1 MAGKKKK
8 SSYMIFVW
16 IFVGIAVIVGIV
28 ILYDTQIV
36 PLLELTETVEEK
48 NLELKELEAENLLL
62 KKQIEQNQTI
72 TKTEE
77 VKSLGLSGVI
87 AWLGFLFFGGV
98 LLYVLLIKP
107 QGDEK
112 NMEQLTKFMREYIPK
127 IENIK
132 LYKRVKYYQGSYKGQ
147 KQFPQALIIFCLNQ
161 YWNVD
166 HTEFYQEP
174 RTEQLIGYLVNR
186 RNPKNIIETFDQGDK
201 DCEGMIDAVKR
212 THWGM
217 RGLHYEAHEK
227 PAWEKELEKS
237 VEIYQETLKVTAE
250 QGKAWRG
257 E

>member
-1 MAGKKKK
+1 MAAKKRKGN
-8 SSYMIFVW
+8 YMIFVW
-16 IFVGIAVIVGIV
+16 IFVGIVAAVGLIIG
-28 ILYDTQIV
+28 YNTQIK
-36 PLLELTETVEEK
+36 PLLEMTETVEEK

-62 KKQIEQNQTI
+62 RQQIEQNQTI
-72 TKTEE
+72 TETKE

-87 AWLGFLFFGGV
+87 AWLGFLFCGGV

-112 NMEQLTKFMREYIPK
+112 NMEQLTKFMRDYILK

-132 LYKRVKYYQGSYKGQ
+132 LYKRIKYYQGSYKGQ
-147 KQFPQALIIFCLNQ
+147 KKFSQALIIFCLNPN
-161 YWNVD
+161 WNVD
-166 HTEFYQEP
+166 NDNFYQEP
-174 RTEQLIGYLVNR
+174 GKEQLIGYLVNR
-186 RNPKNIIETFDQGDK
+186 RDPKNIIETFDQGDK

-217 RGLHYEAHEK
+217 RGLHYEAHDK
-227 PAWEKELEKS
+227 PEWEKALETQ
-237 VEIYQETLKVTAE
+237 VGITQESLKMTAE